1 MNTLAWIIVATLAC
15 GIGAALLAS
24 MFLLLDERRR
34 AQAVPHLVSFA
45 IGSLLGA
52 AFLGLLPHAIGTA
65 GLDGVHGVGLAF
77 ALGILLF
84 FALEKAVIWRH
95 CHTDDCEM
103 HGGLEGEAAHG
114 HTSGHTHG
122 PSHAANVGAGAGHGM
137 GEKAAGR
144 LILIGDGLHN
154 FLDGVLIGAA
164 FLTGTDVGIV
174 TALAVATHELPQEVG
189 DIAVLLHGGFSA
201 KRAFLSNLAVGITTL
216 LGGLLAYYALAPFST
231 LLPYVLAVAAGSF
244 VYVAVADLIPGLHRR
259 TDPGAGVGQVALILL
274 GLALIYFSHSTLH

>member
-1 MNTLAWIIVATLAC
+1 MSTLAWIVVATLAC

-24 MFLLLDERRR
+24 AFLLLDAPRR
-34 AQAVPHLVSFA
+34 ARALPHLVSFA
-45 IGSLLGA
+45 IGALLGA
-52 AFLGLLPHAIGTA
+52 AFLGLLPHAIAAA

-95 CHTDDCEM
+95 CHTTDCEM
-103 HGGLEGEAAHG
+103 HGGLEGEPAGHG
-114 HTSGHTHG
+114 HD
-122 PSHAANVGAGAGHGM
+122 HAAGAGHGLR
-137 GEKAAGR
+137 ELAAGR
-144 LILIGDGLHN
+144 LLLIGDGLHN

-164 FLTGTDVGIV
+164 FLTDPHLGIV
-174 TALAVATHELPQEVG
+174 TALAVAAHELPQEVG
-189 DIAVLLHGGFSA
+189 DLAVLLHGGFSVR
-201 KRAFLSNLAVGITTL
+201 RAFLANLGVGVTTL
-216 LGGLLAYYALAPFST
+216 LGGLTAYFALAPFAAW
-231 LLPYVLAVAAGSF
+231 LPFVLAVAAGSF

>member
-1 MNTLAWIIVATLAC
+1 MNTLTWIIVATLAC

-24 MFLLLDERRR
+24 AFLLLDERRR

-52 AFLGLLPHAIGTA
+52 AFLGLLPHAIGAA

-103 HGGLEGEAAHG
+103 HGGQEGEAAHG
-114 HTSGHTHG
+114 HA
-122 PSHAANVGAGAGHGM
+122 PAQAHGM
-137 GEKAAGR
+137 SEKAASR

-189 DIAVLLHGGFSA
+189 DIAVLLHGGFTA

-216 LGGLLAYYALAPFST
+216 LGGLLAYYALAPFSAV
-231 LLPYVLAVAAGSF
+231 LPYVLAVAAGSF

-259 TDPGAGVGQVALILL
+259 TDAGTGAGQVALILL